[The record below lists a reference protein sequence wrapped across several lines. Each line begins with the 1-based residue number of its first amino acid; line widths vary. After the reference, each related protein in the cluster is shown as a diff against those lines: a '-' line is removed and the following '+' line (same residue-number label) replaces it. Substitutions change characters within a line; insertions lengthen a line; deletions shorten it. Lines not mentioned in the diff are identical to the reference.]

1 MEGGMEKKA
10 MRVNWNISCL
20 FSIIDLYFCDY
31 ISLEHLACEK
41 YVEHPTYTPNLM
53 RHFKL
58 IEAEYKSYGYTK
70 EIIKIFAS
78 EWKLIHMR
86 IFKIIIIEVIQSLM
100 NLWRNHVS
108 FSCLVL
114 QAGYLFTY

>member
-53 RHFKL
+53 RHFEL

-70 EIIKIFAS
+70 EIIK
-78 EWKLIHMR
+78 
-86 IFKIIIIEVIQSLM
+86 SLHL
-100 NLWRNHVS
+100 NGNS
-108 FSCLVL
+108 FICAYSK
-114 QAGYLFTY
+114 